1 MSVERYA
8 IETLEQAEALHNTQF
23 RRDFS
28 LSMEN
33 AIRIWRSMERK
44 GLKAELHMYVKV
56 ESDEAGARIYAE
68 RRVPTAGEKL
78 LCRLNTTKAKAIIK
92 AERAAGRMHRL
103 EADDQLDT
111 AGKAVTYGA

>member
-33 AIRIWRSMERK
+33 AIRI
-44 GLKAELHMYVKV
+44 
-56 ESDEAGARIYAE
+56 
-68 RRVPTAGEKL
+68 
-78 LCRLNTTKAKAIIK
+78 
-92 AERAAGRMHRL
+92 
-103 EADDQLDT
+103 
-111 AGKAVTYGA
+111 